1 MFFGKLIQYLF
12 LVFIGFLLILLVSII
27 LETPATPQGEYH
39 YSSFL
44 KNNYGITAG
53 ILFLIAG
60 LAVGYLMELKPWLA
74 GICLILIFPI
84 TALYEATIYRG
95 SHNLIPFEF
104 LVFILYA
111 LPSLVG
117 AYLGKWLSDRAE
129 KNN

>member
-27 LETPATPQGEYH
+27 LETPATPAGEYH

-44 KNNYGITAG
+44 RNNYGITAG
-53 ILFLIAG
+53 ILYLIAG

-74 GICLILIFPI
+74 GFCLILIFPI
-84 TALYEATIYRG
+84 TALYEATVYRG
-95 SHNLIPFEF
+95 SHNLIPVEF

>member
-1 MFFGKLIQYLF
+1 
-12 LVFIGFLLILLVSII
+12 
-27 LETPATPQGEYH
+27 
-39 YSSFL
+39 L

-84 TALYEATIYRG
+84 TALYEATVYSG

-117 AYLGKWLSDRAE
+117 AYLGKWLSDRSE
-129 KNN
+129 KSN

>member
-84 TALYEATIYRG
+84 TALYEATNYRG

-117 AYLGKWLSDRAE
+117 AYLGKWLSDRSE
-129 KNN
+129 KSN

>member
-1 MFFGKLIQYLF
+1 MFFGKLTPYLF

-44 KNNYGITAG
+44 RNNYGITAG
-53 ILFLIAG
+53 ILLLIAG
-60 LAVGYLMELKPWLA
+60 IAVGYLMELKPWLA
-74 GICLILIFPI
+74 GICLILIFPL
-84 TALYEATIYRG
+84 TSLYEGTIYRG

-111 LPSLVG
+111 LPSICG

-129 KNN
+129 KTK

>member
-1 MFFGKLIQYLF
+1 MFFGKPLQYLF

-27 LETPATPQGEYH
+27 LETPASPPGEYH

-44 KNNYGITAG
+44 NNNYGITAA

-74 GICLILIFPI
+74 GICLILIFPL
-84 TALYEATIYRG
+84 TSMYEATIYRS

-104 LVFILYA
+104 LFFLLYA
-111 LPSLVG
+111 LPSLAG

-129 KNN
+129 KTN

>member
-44 KNNYGITAG
+44 RNNYGITAT
-53 ILFLIAG
+53 ILYLIAG

-84 TALYEATIYRG
+84 TSLYEATIYRG

-104 LVFILYA
+104 LIFFLYA
-111 LPSLVG
+111 LPSLSG

-129 KNN
+129 KTN

>member
-12 LVFIGFLLILLVSII
+12 LVFVGFLLILLVSII

-44 KNNYGITAG
+44 RNNYGITAT
-53 ILFLIAG
+53 ILYLIAG

-74 GICLILIFPI
+74 GICLILIFPL
-84 TALYEATIYRG
+84 TSLYEATIYRG

-104 LVFILYA
+104 LIFFLYA
-111 LPSLVG
+111 LPSLSG

-129 KNN
+129 KTN

>member
-84 TALYEATIYRG
+84 TVLYEATVYSG

-117 AYLGKWLSDRAE
+117 AYLGKWLSDKSE
-129 KNN
+129 KSN

>member
-84 TALYEATIYRG
+84 TALYEPTIYRG

>member
-1 MFFGKLIQYLF
+1 MFFGKLLQYLF

-27 LETPATPQGEYH
+27 LETPATPPGEYH

-44 KNNYGITAG
+44 RNNYGITAA
-53 ILFLIAG
+53 ILYLIAG

-74 GICLILIFPI
+74 GICLILIFPL
-84 TALYEATIYRG
+84 TALYEATIYTG

-104 LVFILYA
+104 LVFLLYA
-111 LPSLVG
+111 LPSLAG

-129 KNN
+129 KTN

>member
-44 KNNYGITAG
+44 RNNYGITAA
-53 ILFLIAG
+53 ILYLIAG

-74 GICLILIFPI
+74 GICLILIFPL
-84 TALYEATIYRG
+84 TALYEATVYRG

-104 LVFILYA
+104 VVFVLYA

-129 KNN
+129 NNN